1 MNRQQRD
8 EIRQRISQFEIKTML
23 EYQDRIHWVED
34 AILKLL
40 DTIDQFEDGLN
51 DSVRTQGDNL
61 CWIDFSKLYEHFGVY
76 FNPARL
82 GKDIFMKNCENG
94 SSILN

>member
-34 AILKLL
+34 TILKLL

-51 DSVRTQGDNL
+51 DSVRTQV
-61 CWIDFSKLYEHFGVY
+61 K
-76 FNPARL
+76 R
-82 GKDIFMKNCENG
+82 
-94 SSILN
+94 